1 MKRTPKLAAAALG
14 AALLVPTLAT
24 TAQASAGD
32 CEESHFCFFYNSNQQ
47 GSHNAMQS
55 NASDLSGYT
64 FTSRGN
70 GQGVSVKNHAA
81 SAVSNVCMTVR
92 VYYNSNYSG
101 PMDMFNY
108 REASNLDNTYNNNAS
123 VRFAGDC

>member
-1 MKRTPKLAAAALG
+1 MKRTLKLAAVALG

-24 TAQASAGD
+24 SAQAAVGD
-32 CEESHFCFFYNSNQQ
+32 CPDGNFCLFYNSNEQ
-47 GSHNAMQS
+47 GSHLAMS
-55 NASDLSGYT
+55 TSIRDLAGYT
-64 FTSRGN
+64 FTSPGN
-70 GQGVSVKNHAA
+70 GRGQHVKNNAA

-108 REASNLDNTYNNNAS
+108 RNAANLVNTYNENAS
-123 VRFAGDC
+123 VRFAEDC